1 MQEMNEALKRL
12 DADIL
17 ANYKA
22 PVKFSAEGTPFVDSS
37 VSSISP
43 RRLLAL
49 IRAQMSRREKQ
60 QTDNASKGK

>member
-1 MQEMNEALKRL
+1 MQHKVEAIKRL

-17 ANYKA
+17 DSYKA

-37 VSSISP
+37 VSAISP

-49 IRAQMSRREKQ
+49 IRAQMSRREARRGN
-60 QTDNASKGK
+60 D